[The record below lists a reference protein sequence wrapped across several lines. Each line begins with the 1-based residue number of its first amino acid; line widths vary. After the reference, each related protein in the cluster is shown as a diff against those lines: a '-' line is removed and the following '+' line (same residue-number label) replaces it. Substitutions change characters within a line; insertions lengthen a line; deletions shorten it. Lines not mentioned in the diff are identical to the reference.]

1 MTSTLK
7 CLCVAGLI
15 GVAALATGCN
25 NDIKAQDVRRDFSPE
40 LFSMGQSEEQMKTSN
55 ARTIDTNGRQA
66 WDDAARLLLLDRP
79 LRMSKYP
86 IP

>member
-25 NDIKAQDVRRDFSPE
+25 NDIKAKDVRSDYSPE
-40 LFSMGQSEEQMKTSN
+40 LFSMGMSKEQMKN
-55 ARTIDTNGRQA
+55 AHARTIDTNGRQA

-79 LRMSKYP
+79 LRTSKYP